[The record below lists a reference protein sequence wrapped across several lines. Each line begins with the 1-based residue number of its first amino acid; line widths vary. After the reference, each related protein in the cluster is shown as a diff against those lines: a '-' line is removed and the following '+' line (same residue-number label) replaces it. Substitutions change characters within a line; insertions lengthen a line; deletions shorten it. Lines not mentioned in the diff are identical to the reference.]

1 MKKLIQ
7 SSFVL
12 FAVTSAVA
20 HAAQSAQLYVAT
32 NGNDAWSGTLPS
44 PNAGKTNGP
53 LRTLQRAR
61 DVFRLNKPA
70 GRKTIF
76 VRGGTHF
83 LQGPLQLLPVDSNL
97 SIVAFKNEKPLL
109 SGGQAI
115 TGWKKSDGNIWTAKV
130 PTTRDASNLKLLR
143 IGEEQQTLARYPN
156 FDAKNPY
163 KGGWSHVVYTGTNWG
178 AFGSGLGGIHTPGDW
193 IEWKINVPSDGEY
206 STWFYYAA
214 ENAPYGR
221 NSMAGRTTLQVDRQ
235 EPITLEGMSDT
246 GSWGNMQWSRVAKVQ
261 LSRGEHTLRW
271 TNVQGGG
278 LNFDALVLC
287 DDPTW
292 IPQGTQL
299 ASPTGK
305 NLLIIQAEAFSATQ
319 AKEMIQPEL
328 SHRLPRTASS
338 SGLATFAVTLIPKML
353 RFTSSRH
360 GVGSAL
366 FYMLKMLITALALF
380 TLKRTPMQVKNC
392 VSAIVTM

>member
-1 MKKLIQ
+1 
-7 SSFVL
+7 
-12 FAVTSAVA
+12 
-20 HAAQSAQLYVAT
+20 
-32 NGNDAWSGTLPS
+32 
-44 PNAGKTNGP
+44 
-53 LRTLQRAR
+53 
-61 DVFRLNKPA
+61 
-70 GRKTIF
+70 
-76 VRGGTHF
+76 
-83 LQGPLQLLPVDSNL
+83 
-97 SIVAFKNEKPLL
+97 VAFKNEKPLL

-328 SHRLPRTASS
+328 FAPALKNRFEFRHGDLRRYAHPDDAEIHIFPAWGWVSTILYVKDVDYSTRTVYVEENSNASEELRIGNRFYVSNVREELDVPGEWFFDKRTGTLFLWPKKTDFHTRGVIVSKLDRLIELQGDAARKQWVENITINGCNSRTQLTRVILVFTLPWTQR
-338 SGLATFAVTLIPKML
+338 SGLSGAQL
-353 RFTSSRH
+353 RDR
-360 GVGSAL
+360 
-366 FYMLKMLITALALF
+366 
-380 TLKRTPMQVKNC
+380 R
-392 VSAIVTM
+392 